1 MKERARE
8 AFCADVE
15 KQSRNQ
21 MIIKS
26 NSFHSIKLEIN
37 KAVLPL
43 LGLRKMVP
51 AFGGERRMEQGR
63 ERKLLKL

>member
-1 MKERARE
+1 MN
-8 AFCADVE
+8 E
-15 KQSRNQ
+15 KDFVLMSKKRSRNQ

-43 LGLRKMVP
+43 LGLLKTGLAFDGMMAQRRK
-51 AFGGERRMEQGR
+51 G
-63 ERKLLKL
+63 KLLKLYKR